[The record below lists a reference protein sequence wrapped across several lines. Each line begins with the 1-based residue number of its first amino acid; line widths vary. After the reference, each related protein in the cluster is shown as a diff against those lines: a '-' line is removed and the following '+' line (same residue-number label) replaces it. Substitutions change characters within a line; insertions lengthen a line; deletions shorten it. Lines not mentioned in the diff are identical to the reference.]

1 MSERPLPTRRNPCP
15 ATLMVWIGLTILV
28 GLGCTQQS
36 DDERVEAG
44 REVFMNNCA
53 RCHQHDGEGFDP
65 IYPSIV
71 GNPIV
76 TLHDPD
82 PAIAIVLDGSGGMP
96 GFRHDL
102 DLDELAQVV
111 SYIRAAWGNDASP
124 VTPTQMR

>member
-1 MSERPLPTRRNPCP
+1 MSPGSPPTRRQFRLLP
-15 ATLMVWIGLTILV
+15 LVVWLGLAILV
-28 GLGCTQQS
+28 GLGCTQQTEA
-36 DDERVEAG
+36 ERVEAG

-65 IYPSIV
+65 IYPALV

-82 PAIAIVLDGSGGMP
+82 PTIAIVVDGSGGMP

-102 DLDELAQVV
+102 DLEELAQVV
-111 SYIRAAWGNDASP
+111 SYIRAAWGNDASA